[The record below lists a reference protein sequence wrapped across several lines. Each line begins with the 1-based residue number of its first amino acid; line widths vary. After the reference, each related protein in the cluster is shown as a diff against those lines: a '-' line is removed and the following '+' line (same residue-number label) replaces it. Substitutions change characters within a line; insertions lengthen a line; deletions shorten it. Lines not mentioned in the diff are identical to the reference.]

1 MANSY
6 GAITTLTI
14 TNLHLNLP
22 ITTPLSLRTLTEG
35 IPKDFQTYFET
46 LKPQQLLKPLKLPI
60 YLIGYMAA
68 GKTTVGSLLAEHL
81 GWHFVDL
88 DEAFAEIH
96 GQTPAE
102 YIREYGIESFRN
114 KEKYV
119 VEDLAELPIEKV
131 IYATGGGY
139 PCWEDNMECLKELG
153 TSIYLK
159 WEPEHLAKRLM
170 LTDLSTRPVLQ
181 GRTEEELLSF
191 ITPQLEA
198 RMSFYEK
205 ADYIIEAPIID
216 IAEEDDK
223 HIADMLYHMIQEATT
238 K

>member
-1 MANSY
+1 MK
-6 GAITTLTI
+6 
-14 TNLHLNLP
+14 
-22 ITTPLSLRTLTEG
+22 PLKL
-35 IPKDFQTYFET
+35 I
-46 LKPQQLLKPLKLPI
+46 KPLKLPI

-68 GKTTVGSLLAEHL
+68 GKTTVGRLLAEHL

-96 GQTPAE
+96 SQTPAE
-102 YIREYGIESFRN
+102 FIREHGIEEFRR

-139 PCWEDNMECLKELG
+139 PCWEDNMECLAELG

-159 WEPEHLAKRLM
+159 WQPKHLAQRLM
-170 LTDLSTRPVLQ
+170 LTDLSTRPILQ
-181 GRTEEELLSF
+181 GRTEQELLAF

-198 RMSFYEK
+198 RAPFYEK
-205 ADYIIEAPIID
+205 ADYIIDAPIKD
-216 IAEEDDK
+216 IAEEDDQY
-223 HIADMLYHMIQEATT
+223 IAKLIYELIHNS
-238 K
+238 

>member
-1 MANSY
+1 
-6 GAITTLTI
+6 
-14 TNLHLNLP
+14 
-22 ITTPLSLRTLTEG
+22 
-35 IPKDFQTYFET
+35 
-46 LKPQQLLKPLKLPI
+46 
-60 YLIGYMAA
+60 MAA
-68 GKTTVGSLLAEHL
+68 GKTTVGRLLAERL

-102 YIREYGIESFRN
+102 YIRQHGIEEFRR

-139 PCWEDNMECLKELG
+139 PCWEDNMECLAELG

-159 WEPEHLAKRLM
+159 WQPKHLAQRLM
-170 LTDLSTRPVLQ
+170 LTDLSTRPILQ
-181 GRTEEELLSF
+181 GRTEEELLQF
-191 ITPQLEA
+191 ISTQLEA
-198 RMSFYEK
+198 REPYYMM
-205 ADYIIEAPIID
+205 ADYIIKAPISFINGT
-216 IAEEDDK
+216 ITLAEENDI
-223 HIADMLYHMIQEATT
+223 HIANMLYEMIQSTY